1 MYSSLVEAGGVEL
14 TDSEIEEKMRLPSH
28 RHIVLVRNP
37 YSRLASFFSD
47 KLRTNLRRN
56 EGEWSCEAGEWQFC
70 QRIMFRLAKVN
81 QDDPFNIIRDAL
93 LDITFESFVEYLPK
107 IVWENHLVPQVNVL
121 YIAQEYIGN
130 ICEKYK
136 MESNI
141 DEFWKIIGIKNPPH
155 ANKSFECPD
164 VYQLSAHHLEIINE
178 IYKHDFIYFGY
189 EMLDNKA

>member
-14 TDSEIEEKMRLPSH
+14 TDSEIEEKMRLPDR

-37 YSRLASFFSD
+37 YARLASFFSD
-47 KLRTNLRRN
+47 KFRTNLRRN

-93 LDITFESFVEYLPK
+93 LNITFESFVDYLPK
-107 IVWENHLVPQVNVL
+107 IAWENHLTPQVDIL
-121 YIAQEYIGN
+121 YIGDVFIGD
-130 ICEKYK
+130 ICNKYK
-136 MESNI
+136 MESDV
-141 DEFWKIIGIKNPPH
+141 DEFWKTISVNYPPH

-164 VYQLSAHHLEIINE
+164 IYRLSARHLEIINE
-178 IYKHDFIYFGY
+178 IYKHDFVYFGY
-189 EMLDNKA
+189 EMLNNKA